1 MFEYFTCSICLIFVV
16 QEVKPLLIGY
26 SACWAN
32 GLMAVAG
39 LGSNP
44 GLEGG
49 FSARIGYQAC
59 YEIKYSD
66 RHREFAC
73 VLIKL

>member
-1 MFEYFTCSICLIFVV
+1 MSQVARATAVYLQCEQRWKNFEKKNVYWNQSA
-16 QEVKPLLIGY
+16 IGLTSWRSGLNTTIGH

-32 GLMAVAG
+32 GLMAVFD

-49 FSARIGYQAC
+49 FSAQLG
-59 YEIKYSD
+59 
-66 RHREFAC
+66 
-73 VLIKL
+73 